1 MPGRTQHFYFKGAY
15 WSLLKRE
22 FDALAG
28 YIGRHGYVPDLEVF
42 RAQQLTRAPKRVLP
56 ISGEP
61 WCGGG
66 SSDLGIANTFG
77 ELLQKSRAASLA

>member
-22 FDALAG
+22 FDALVG

-42 RAQQLTRAPKRVLP
+42 RAQQLTRAPK
-56 ISGEP
+56 
-61 WCGGG
+61 
-66 SSDLGIANTFG
+66 D
-77 ELLQKSRAASLA
+77 AASVPRIEVVVRTSGMPP